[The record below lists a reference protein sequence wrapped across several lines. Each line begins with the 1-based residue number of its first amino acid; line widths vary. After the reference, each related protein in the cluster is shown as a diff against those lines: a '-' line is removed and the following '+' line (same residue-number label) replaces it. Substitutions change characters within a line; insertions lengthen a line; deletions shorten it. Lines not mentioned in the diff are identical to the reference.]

1 MRSAALDISDVLL
14 SSHYN
19 ITNIAYDQYTNN
31 YSQTHIETI
40 FFHTSTFCFLLIYLR
55 TGRNNDSRH
64 EASSFLSEGNL
75 TTITAKI
82 SDPLPHVISM
92 SKTAGI
98 NNKSML
104 AILMQHHF
112 NGLLLTREG
121 RLKALQ
127 IQFEAVNVLLA
138 CHPDQNAL
146 MHFFQDKA
154 RMLQVST
161 GTS

>member
-1 MRSAALDISDVLL
+1 MTNILITTLKHTLKQFFFILLL
-14 SSHYN
+14 SVFYSS
-19 ITNIAYDQYTNN
+19 TYTHVPT
-31 YSQTHIETI
+31 Y
-40 FFHTSTFCFLLIYLR
+40 IYLR